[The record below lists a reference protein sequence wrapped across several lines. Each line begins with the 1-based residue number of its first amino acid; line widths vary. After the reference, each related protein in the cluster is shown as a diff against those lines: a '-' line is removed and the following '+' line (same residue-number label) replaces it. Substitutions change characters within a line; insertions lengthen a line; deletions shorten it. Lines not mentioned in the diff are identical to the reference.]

1 MSRALL
7 TLARLRRLQA
17 DQARRD
23 LSEAVAHEQAAETTA
38 AQARAQ
44 RQREAEAARMSLAE
58 GPAGPLAGAFATW
71 LPASTRQ
78 IQASDQELALSRQ
91 ARAEA
96 AAGLVHRRAALEAVE
111 QLLQAEQEVTRR
123 RADQRAQHRLDEL
136 ARRSGIPATAS
147 PPSGAAAARP
157 RH

>member
-23 LSEAVAHEQAAETTA
+23 LGEAVAHELAAETTA
-38 AQARAQ
+38 AQARTQ
-44 RQREAEAARMSLAE
+44 REREAEAARVSLAE

-71 LPASTRQ
+71 LPASTRR
-78 IQASDQELALSRQ
+78 ILASDQEVVQSRH

-96 AAGLVHRRAALEAVE
+96 AGSLVHRRAALEAVE
-111 QLLQAEQEVTRR
+111 QLLQAEQDVRR
-123 RADQRAQHRLDEL
+123 RQADQRAQHALDEL
-136 ARRSGIPATAS
+136 ARRPGSAATAS
-147 PPSGAAAARP
+147 PPSDAAAARP
-157 RH
+157 MH